1 MANNN
6 SQELLMAINDHSA
19 QINALADRINAQARN
34 ERLRAA
40 NHRQCDLATASPL
53 RKEVF
58 PAWQCSGLHH
68 TTHL

>member
-6 SQELLMAINDHSA
+6 SQELLQTVNDHSD
-19 QINALADRINAQARN
+19 QINALAARINAQARN

-40 NHRQCDLATASPL
+40 SHRQCDLVTASPL

-58 PAWQCSGLHH
+58 PAWQCSGLRH

>member
-6 SQELLMAINDHSA
+6 SQELLKAINDHSA
-19 QINALADRINAQARN
+19 QINALADRINAQALN

-40 NHRQCDLATASPL
+40 NQRQYDLGIASPL

-58 PAWQCSGLHH
+58 PA
-68 TTHL
+68 